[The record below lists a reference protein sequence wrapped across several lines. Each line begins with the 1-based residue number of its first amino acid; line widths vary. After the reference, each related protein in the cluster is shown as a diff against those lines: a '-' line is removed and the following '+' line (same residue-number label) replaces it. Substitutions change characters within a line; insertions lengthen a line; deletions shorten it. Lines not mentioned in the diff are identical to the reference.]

1 MKQFTKDQFFLSMID
16 PWCPHSFRA
25 GSGRSLAWENDE
37 THILIKEYLRQIGAL
52 DETDPNEPRVI
63 VPNYIASPGNCITT
77 LGQYSVCCVNECEPL
92 LASMERDI
100 QSPES
105 EPERIVELVSA
116 MLSGPGQA
124 PKNLSAPLLYRLD
137 EIAANHGGTVPL
149 HGRLFAQWMHHA
161 FPRECPY
168 PHEAGTTNPQT
179 PDEWMSEVGESPR
192 SASLSPIEM
201 QRIVDN
207 FVSSDPLY
215 EQSIPWSATEEL
227 LVTRGS
233 SVFAKLDVGATPWTR
248 LRAVALLLAT
258 ISVILGPAYGAFH
271 STQAIRPGQKCLDKI
286 V

>member
-1 MKQFTKDQFFLSMID
+1 MGYGDEDTGRVKLASFYQASLDHGSTQFSE
-16 PWCPHSFRA
+16 S
-25 GSGRSLAWENDE
+25 
-37 THILIKEYLRQIGAL
+37 KEYLRQIGAL

-77 LGQYSVCCVNECEPL
+77 LGQYSVCCTSECEPL

-100 QSPES
+100 QSPEA

-116 MLSGPGQA
+116 LLSGTGQP

-179 PDEWMSEVGESPR
+179 PDEWMMGVSESSR
-192 SASLSPIEM
+192 SASLSPAEM
-201 QRIVDN
+201 QRVVDN
-207 FVSSDPLY
+207 FVNSGVAY
-215 EQSIPWSATEEL
+215 EQPMPWSSKEEL
-227 LVTRGS
+227 LISARSPRAG
-233 SVFAKLDVGATPWTR
+233 GALFWTW
-248 LRAVALLLAT
+248 L
-258 ISVILGPAYGAFH
+258 
-271 STQAIRPGQKCLDKI
+271 
-286 V
+286 